1 MTLVLFDGTN
11 RNSFYPISLT
21 RALFDLK
28 IGCKTSFEHFSQQP
42 LKLLTEGYLEDI
54 TRTRHG
60 STRVNNWG
68 YDKDDIYLNSLFIIK
83 ESKIRELSKRN
94 DPFVLKNEGTIL
106 AARINQKDS
115 EYIRDS
121 LINGK
126 GIGARQ
132 LEADKIEVD
141 NIEDL
146 GTFFDNIWCL
156 TSNSPRILASQLMEM
171 SKDITKKEDLN
182 LTARCEKVRGN
193 GPLYVHDNCSVDDEV
208 VLDTTDGA
216 IWIDEGAEIVQSTI
230 YGPAFIG
237 KDTKIKPYSIV
248 SNSYIGKNCR
258 IAGEVDSS
266 TVSDYSNK
274 SHAGYI
280 GHSFIGE
287 WVNIG
292 ANTSTSDLKMT
303 YGNISVST
311 YREREKIDTGLIKLG
326 SFFGDMVKTSIG
338 TNIYG
343 GLQLG
348 IASHLHGIVTQDVP
362 SFVIYGQGIGAENV
376 EMDLESAIRTQERMM
391 SRRDMEI
398 TPEYEKLI
406 RLLFKN
412 TSDDRLRKGI
422 SSKKFRL

>member
-60 STRVNNWG
+60 SMKVNNWG

-94 DPFVLKNEGTIL
+94 DPFVLKNAGTIL

-156 TSNSPRILASQLMEM
+156 TSNSPRILDSQLIEM

-182 LTARCEKVRGN
+182 LTARREKVRGN
-193 GPLYVHDNCSVDDEV
+193 GPLYVHDNCLVDDEV

-216 IWIDEGAEIVQSTI
+216 IWIDEGVEIVQSTI

-237 KDTKIKPYSIV
+237 KDTKLKPYSIV

-280 GHSFIGE
+280 GHSFVGE

-303 YGNISVST
+303 YGNISVSM

-338 TNIYG
+338 TNVYG

>member
-21 RALFDLK
+21 RALFDLN

-54 TRTRHG
+54 TRTRHN
-60 STRVNNWG
+60 STQLNQWG
-68 YDKDDIYLNSLFIIK
+68 YDKDDIYLNSLFMIKDIKIK
-83 ESKIRELSKRN
+83 ELFKRN
-94 DPFVLKNEGTIL
+94 DPFVLINRNNIL
-106 AARINQKDS
+106 VGRFNQKDS
-115 EYIRDS
+115 EYIRNS
-121 LINGK
+121 VIGSKELIV
-126 GIGARQ
+126 RQ
-132 LEADKIEVD
+132 LEADKMVVED
-141 NIEDL
+141 THDL
-146 GTFFDNIWCL
+146 GVFYDNIWSL
-156 TSNSPRILASQLMEM
+156 TASFPEILTSQLMEM
-171 SKDITKKEDLN
+171 SKDATNKDN
-182 LTARCEKVRGN
+182 FNSPPNYPKVRGN
-193 GPLYVHDNCSVDDEV
+193 GPLYIEADSIVDDQA
-208 VLDTTDGA
+208 VLDTTEGA
-216 IWIDEGAEIVQSTI
+216 IWIGAGAEIAQSTI

-237 KDTKIKPYSIV
+237 KDTKLKPYSIV
-248 SNSYIGKNCR
+248 SNSHIGKNCR

-280 GHSFIGE
+280 GHSFVGE

-406 RLLFKN
+406 RLIFKN

>member
-94 DPFVLKNEGTIL
+94 DSFVLKNEGTIL

-126 GIGARQ
+126 GISARQ

-193 GPLYVHDNCSVDDEV
+193 GPLYVHDNCLVDDEV

-237 KDTKIKPYSIV
+237 KDTKLKPYSIV
-248 SNSYIGKNCR
+248 SNSHIGKNCR

-280 GHSFIGE
+280 GHSFVGE

>member
-1 MTLVLFDGTN
+1 
-11 RNSFYPISLT
+11 
-21 RALFDLK
+21 
-28 IGCKTSFEHFSQQP
+28 
-42 LKLLTEGYLEDI
+42 
-54 TRTRHG
+54 
-60 STRVNNWG
+60 
-68 YDKDDIYLNSLFIIK
+68 
-83 ESKIRELSKRN
+83 
-94 DPFVLKNEGTIL
+94 
-106 AARINQKDS
+106 
-115 EYIRDS
+115 
-121 LINGK
+121 
-126 GIGARQ
+126 
-132 LEADKIEVD
+132 
-141 NIEDL
+141 
-146 GTFFDNIWCL
+146 
-156 TSNSPRILASQLMEM
+156 
-171 SKDITKKEDLN
+171 
-182 LTARCEKVRGN
+182 
-193 GPLYVHDNCSVDDEV
+193 V

-237 KDTKIKPYSIV
+237 KDTKLKPYSIV

-280 GHSFIGE
+280 GHSFVGE

-303 YGNISVST
+303 YGNISVSM

>member
-11 RNSFYPISLT
+11 RNSFYPFSLT

-28 IGCKTSFEHFSQQP
+28 IGCKTSFEHFSQEP

-60 STRVNNWG
+60 TTRVNNWG

-83 ESKIRELSKRN
+83 EGKIRELSKRN
-94 DPFVLKNEGTIL
+94 EPFVLKNENTIL
-106 AARINQKDS
+106 AARISQKDS

-121 LINGK
+121 IINGK
-126 GIGARQ
+126 GISARQ
-132 LEADKIEVD
+132 LEADKTEVD
-141 NIEDL
+141 NIEEL

-156 TSNSPRILASQLMEM
+156 TSNAPTILASQLMEM
-171 SKDITKKEDLN
+171 SKDITKKEDLK
-182 LTARCEKVRGN
+182 LTTRRVKVRGN
-193 GPLYVHDNCSVDDEV
+193 SSLYVHDNCFVDDEV
-208 VLDTTDGA
+208 VLDTTDGP
-216 IWIDEGAEIVQSTI
+216 IWIDEGVEIVRSTI

-237 KDTKIKPYSIV
+237 KDTKLKPYSIV
-248 SNSYIGKNCR
+248 SNSHIGKNCR

-266 TVSDYSNK
+266 TVLDYSNK

-280 GHSFIGE
+280 GHSFVGE

-311 YREREKIDTGLIKLG
+311 YGEREKIDTGLIKLG

-348 IASHLHGIVTQDVP
+348 ISSHLHGIVTQDVP

-406 RLLFKN
+406 RIIFKN